1 MGRLHR
7 PAARLLSALLLPPL
21 LLTPAL
27 PGRVQAGNDAVGG
40 AGSGSGP
47 SPSSRQALETF
58 LRQLDRAEELYQALM
73 FEEADR
79 VSEMTVMRINAFLE
93 SHRHLSGVD
102 EVETVLQ
109 ARTGQLRELRALRA
123 YDRELEEQ
131 RSADRYDRLK
141 GERERKE
148 RERREHAY
156 RMAVERRRAA
166 EARAARWWPLWFG
179 RPLIIVR

>member
-1 MGRLHR
+1 MWIRAFTQQPPGTGDFLH
-7 PAARLLSALLLPPL
+7 
-21 LLTPAL
+21 
-27 PGRVQAGNDAVGG
+27 
-40 AGSGSGP
+40 
-47 SPSSRQALETF
+47 
-58 LRQLDRAEELYQALM
+58 QLDRAEELYRALM
-73 FEEADR
+73 FDEADR
-79 VSEMTVMRINAFLE
+79 ISEMTVMRINAFLE
-93 SHRHLSGVD
+93 SHRHLNGVD

-109 ARTGQLRELRALRA
+109 GRTGQLRELRALLA

-148 RERREHAY
+148 HERRDHSY
-156 RMAVERRRAA
+156 RMAVERRCDA

>member
-1 MGRLHR
+1 MGTLHR

-27 PGRVQAGNDAVGG
+27 PGRVQAGNDAIGG

-58 LRQLDRAEELYQALM
+58 LRQLNRAEELYQALM

-102 EVETVLQ
+102 EVESVLQ
-109 ARTGQLRELRALRA
+109 ARTGQLRELRALLA